1 MRQTLFILACLF
13 LVATAG
19 LAQESPTAR
28 FESYLTTVSKAKK
41 LSEVRPFFSKKGW
54 EELYG
59 SVTPDEEAEILQ
71 LTAEDLKGWKVKSE
85 KIVDG
90 KASLTAGPA
99 KGDGSDITMIKEGGV
114 WVIDG

>member
-1 MRQTLFILACLF
+1 MRQTLLILACLF
-13 LVATAG
+13 LSVTTS

-28 FESYLTTVSKAKK
+28 FESYLNTVSKAKK
-41 LSEVRPFFSKKGW
+41 LSEVRPYFSKKGW
-54 EELYG
+54 DELYG
-59 SVTPDEEAEILQ
+59 SVTPNEEAEILK

-99 KGDGSDITMIKEGGV
+99 KGEGSDVTLIKESGV